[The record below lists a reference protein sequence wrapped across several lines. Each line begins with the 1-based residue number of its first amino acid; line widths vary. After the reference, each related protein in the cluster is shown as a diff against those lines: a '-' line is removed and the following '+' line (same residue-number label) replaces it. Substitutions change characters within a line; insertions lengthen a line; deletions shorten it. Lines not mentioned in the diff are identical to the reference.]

1 MKKLSKLLVA
11 STIIGTLIPNI
22 AFANAEGDISM
33 TTAAVRFS
41 DNYLL
46 EGKTVRIYATAT
58 NSGTKDLLGTVKFIN
73 ENTGEQISSD
83 QPISLFSE
91 KTDDVFVDWTPKT
104 YGTYKIAVKVVPWNP
119 EIDDPSNNEAKITAN
134 VLKDTDKDGL
144 SDQDDP
150 DDDNDSSPDETDKFP
165 LDKNEWEDT
174 DGDSIG
180 DNADTDDD
188 NDGILDEQDSFPKNP
203 MESEDTDK
211 DGLGNNIDED
221 DDNDGITD
229 AAEQGTGTN
238 PLISDSDG
246 DTVKDKEDAFP
257 LNEKEWSDY
266 DKDGI
271 GNNADTDDDDDEIL
285 DEEDFDPQ
293 NKGPIIILD
302 KKPRFVRVKS
312 PILLDASDSYDEDGK
327 ITKIEWEING
337 KKMESEK
344 IEQIF
349 ENTGKY
355 VVKLIA
361 TDNKGETRSMTMT
374 INAVNYTPYL
384 QIVLLLILIA
394 LALIIFFQYIR
405 AAGSKTPLSKKR

>member
-22 AFANAEGDISM
+22 AFASTEGDISM
-33 TTAAVRFS
+33 TTGTVRFS

-83 QPISLFSE
+83 QPISLFSG
-91 KTDDVFVDWTPKT
+91 KTDDVFVDWTPKN
-104 YGTYKIAVKVVPWNP
+104 YGTYEIAVKAVPWNS
-119 EIDDPSNNEAKITAN
+119 EIDDPSNNEVKITAI

-144 SDQDDP
+144 ADQDDP
-150 DDDNDSSPDETDKFP
+150 DDDNDSSPDKTDKFP
-165 LDKNEWEDT
+165 LDKSEWEDT
-174 DGDSIG
+174 DGD
-180 DNADTDDD
+180 
-188 NDGILDEQDSFPKNP
+188 GI
-203 MESEDTDK
+203 
-211 DGLGNNIDED
+211 GNNADED
-221 DDNDGITD
+221 DDNDGVLDKEDAFPNNPLEWEDTD
-229 AAEQGTGTN
+229 NDGIGNNLDEDDDNDGLTDIVEQGIGTS
-238 PLISDSDG
+238 PLIGDSDG
-246 DTVKDKEDAFP
+246 DTVQDKEDAFP

-293 NKGPIIILD
+293 NKGPMIVLD
-302 KKPRFVRVKS
+302 KKPHFVRVKS

-327 ITKIEWEING
+327 ITKIEWEVDG
-337 KKMESEK
+337 KKMEGEK

-349 ENTGKY
+349 KNPGKY

-384 QIVLLLILIA
+384 QIALLLILIA

-405 AAGSKTPLSKKR
+405 AADSRR